1 MSYYKLIRMPANGR
15 AVRGRLYEVREQRFQ
30 ETLIPLCDTMEN
42 ADYLIPALIYEVGV
56 TMSPKF
62 KRLLPVVRQVPG
74 RSGIRFHRG
83 TRPEHS
89 KGCILISGS
98 DEQKLTA
105 RWLAEQ
111 SAHEE
116 IRLEICDHTNLTLK
130 IKENALLN
138 RKGTIISLL
147 GKHLL

>member
-1 MSYYKLIRMPANGR
+1 MAYYKLIRMPANGR
-15 AVRGRLYEVREQRFQ
+15 AVRGRLYEVKEQRFQ
-30 ETLIPLCDTMEN
+30 ETLIPLCDTLEN
-42 ADYLIPALIYEVGV
+42 ADYIIPALIYGIGV
-56 TMSPKF
+56 TQSQRF

-98 DEQKLTA
+98 DEQSLTA

-116 IRLEICDHTNLTLK
+116 IRLEICD
-130 IKENALLN
+130 A
-138 RKGTIISLL
+138 
-147 GKHLL
+147 